1 MYNWPSSTNIQNQAR
16 LDISARGIW
25 SSHEKVFF
33 DVRVTHPYAPS
44 NINKPI
50 HTLFEEHEKQKMA
63 AYNDDRILQ
72 VEKSAFVPLVYTT
85 NGGMSRQCEKLHKQL
100 ATLLSKK
107 KGEAYSVI
115 MAHMR
120 TRLRFSILK
129 STLVAIRGFRGGRG
143 DNGSVL
149 PLSEVDFGT
158 AQLFP

>member
-1 MYNWPSSTNIQNQAR
+1 M
-16 LDISARGIW
+16 
-25 SSHEKVFF
+25 
-33 DVRVTHPYAPS
+33 THPYAPS
-44 NINKPI
+44 NIDKPL
-50 HTLFEEHEKQKMA
+50 HVLFEEHENQKMA
-63 AYNDDRILQ
+63 TYNDRILQ

-107 KGEAYSVI
+107 KGDTYSVV

-143 DNGSVL
+143 ENGSVL
-149 PLSEVDFGT
+149 PMSEVDFGT
-158 AQLFP
+158 AQLFAYP